1 MKCFR
6 ASPCSIGSIHYCSNK
21 RTEYKTG
28 RSSCLLQRFK
38 SSGNQRKEQAAQMVK
53 SKLVFL
59 KLVEI
64 VLIDICILIAS
75 FNSYFEMKIR
85 AKLRRHLQSYRNI
98 NFQNWILKT
107 DMNHPKCQNLKITS
121 QSIFIIFVFDLLK
134 KSI

>member
-6 ASPCSIGSIHYCSNK
+6 ASHCSIGSIHSCSNK

-64 VLIDICILIAS
+64 VFIDICILIAS
-75 FNSYFEMKIR
+75 FNSYFEMKIC
-85 AKLRRHLQSYRNI
+85 AKLRKHLRIYRNI

-107 DMNHPKCQNLKITS
+107 DMNLPQMPKSKNNLPVNFYYLCFLIY
-121 QSIFIIFVFDLLK
+121 
-134 KSI
+134 